1 MPISSNAKHLGLI
14 IYALGFGFAVVVRS
28 IVTQAA
34 NANNISIPLLYS
46 GLAIAETAGSF
57 IGATVLTAAFTSTI
71 GKGGVV
77 AGIPFL
83 ICSVSQFFHQ
93 CTSSNSH
100 KAVAWMNF
108 VRKMCGLWLTLQAFY
123 FMIGM
128 PTWAM
133 NLVNPQFSKATSNFP
148 AVEQ

>member
-1 MPISSNAKHLGLI
+1 LLPISSNAKHLGLI

-34 NANNISIPLLYS
+34 NANNLSIPLLYS

-71 GKGGVV
+71 GKGGVI

-83 ICSVSQFFHQ
+83 ICSVSQLFHQ
-93 CTSSNSH
+93 CTSSNTRE
-100 KAVAWMNF
+100 AVAW
-108 VRKMCGLWLTLQAFY
+108 
-123 FMIGM
+123 I
-128 PTWAM
+128 
-133 NLVNPQFSKATSNFP
+133 NLFEKYVGFG
-148 AVEQ
+148 